1 MSRSK
6 EQILR
11 ISILPLTIIDIYNI
25 DYQYMTATLPPIS
38 RPCSAALPIANVV
51 LRILI
56 VVNWVGGA
64 AILALLFVMPNQQW
78 IMSAFKLAP
87 SPEAER
93 VIMGLRAIAVL
104 GLVAIPLN
112 YIVLKRLLAIVG
124 TVRAGA
130 PFVAANASR
139 LQNIA
144 WTLLALQLLGLV
156 IGAIAKVLSTP
167 AHPIHINAGFSVNG
181 WLAVLLT
188 FVLARVFAEGALMR
202 EDLEGT
208 V

>member
-1 MSRSK
+1 MSRPNS
-6 EQILR
+6 
-11 ISILPLTIIDIYNI
+11 
-25 DYQYMTATLPPIS
+25 
-38 RPCSAALPIANVV
+38 SAALPIAHVI

-56 VVNWVGGA
+56 VVNWLGGA
-64 AILALLFVMPNQQW
+64 AILALLVVTPNEQW
-78 IMSAFKLAP
+78 ILAAFKLSP

-93 VIMGLRAIAVL
+93 LVMGLRAIAVL

-112 YIVLKRLLAIVG
+112 YAVLKRLLAIVK
-124 TVRAGA
+124 TVRGGD

-139 LQNIA
+139 LQGIA
-144 WTLLALQLLGLV
+144 WVLLALQLLSIV
-156 IGAIAKVLSTP
+156 IGAIAKTVSTP
-167 AHPIHINAGFSVNG
+167 ANPLHINAGFSING

-188 FVLARVFAEGALMR
+188 FLLARVFAEGTLMR